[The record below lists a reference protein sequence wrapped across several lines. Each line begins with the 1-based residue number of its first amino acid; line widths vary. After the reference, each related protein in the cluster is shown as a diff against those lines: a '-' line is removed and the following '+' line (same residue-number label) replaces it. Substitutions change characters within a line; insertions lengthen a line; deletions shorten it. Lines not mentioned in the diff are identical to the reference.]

1 MFQRALT
8 IKSFYVDSVERL
20 SYRDDYIYQIKA
32 SQVQQEVTITLTCDV
47 NYYDDDIGG
56 ELIKN
61 IGEYISRLSYHNF
74 YRTVEIGLKF
84 RTKDVK
90 GLLQTLCETTNN
102 DCMTLVYLGSN
113 DELTSKWARCFIRVF
128 EPFEPEFIKRDC

>member
-47 NYYDDDIGG
+47 NYYDDEIGG

-61 IGEYISRLSYHNF
+61 IGEYVSRLSYHNF

-102 DCMTLVYLGSN
+102 DCMTLVYIGSN

-128 EPFEPEFIKRDC
+128 EPFEPEFIKRDY